1 MIRPSLS
8 SGLPWAAV
16 VLAALSATPAA
27 PAADATNGPAPRV
40 FVAKNASPSGAL
52 LSRDGNGTDWRPVAK
67 SVMVSS
73 RDVLLVL
80 PGMRAVVETE
90 PAGAALT
97 LHGNMPQLTP
107 SPVLESEVILHDSRA
122 YDLDFTLLE
131 GRVTILNSK
140 EKGPA
145 RVWVRLPGFS
155 WQLTLQEPGA
165 RVGLE
170 VYGRWPYGV
179 GFSKESHA
187 GPTKAVD
194 LLMLDGSAELQTDTH
209 TYQLSAPP
217 GPSLME
223 WDSAAGEAAGPR
235 NLKKLPPWTD
245 PTVQVPAEG
254 KAIDEVA
261 NIYLAGLK
269 KSGSPEEALAGLLDQ
284 AAQEKDK
291 PRAALLRQFAVLGLN
306 AAGALPRVA
315 EALADAHSA
324 DVRDAA
330 VLALRMWIGGAPGR
344 DLELYHLLQ
353 GRLGYS
359 DHQAEAVLDLLHSP
373 FDPDRPGTY
382 EALIRLLQ
390 HPKLAVRELARW
402 HLYRLAPA
410 GKEIPFDP
418 AAPEEERDRAVKA
431 WKELIPDGE
440 LPKEKKAAPGDGR
453 KR

>member
-1 MIRPSLS
+1 MIRCSLS
-8 SGLPWAAV
+8 SGWRWAAV
-16 VLAALSATPAA
+16 ILAAASAAALSGPAA
-27 PAADATNGPAPRV
+27 TSAAPDGPEPRV
-40 FVAKNASPSGAL
+40 FVAKSTSASGAL
-52 LSRDGNGTDWRPVAK
+52 LSRDGSGTDWRPVAK

-73 RDVLLVL
+73 RDVLLAL
-80 PGMRAVVETE
+80 PGMKAVVETE
-90 PAGAALT
+90 PPGATLT
-97 LHGNMPQLTP
+97 LYGNMPQLSP
-107 SPVLESEVILHDSRA
+107 SPVLESEVVLHDSRA

-145 RVWVRLPGFS
+145 HVWVRLPGFA

-179 GFSKESHA
+179 GFSKEARAGA

-194 LLMLDGSAELQTDTH
+194 LLMLNGSAELQTDTH
-209 TYQLSAPP
+209 SYQLSAPP

-223 WDSAAGEAAGPR
+223 WDSAAGEASGPQ

-245 PTVQVPAEG
+245 PTVLVPAEG

-261 NIYLAGLK
+261 NSYLAGLK
-269 KSGSPEEALAGLLDQ
+269 KSGSPEEALAGLLDE
-284 AAQEKDK
+284 AAHEKDK
-291 PRAALLRQFAVLGLN
+291 PRAALLRQFGVLGLN
-306 AAGALPRVA
+306 AVGALPRVA

-353 GRLGYS
+353 DHLGYS
-359 DHQAEAVLDLLHSP
+359 DRQAEAVLDLLHSP
-373 FDPDRPGTY
+373 FDPNRPATY

-390 HPKLAVRELARW
+390 HPKLAVRELCVGTCTGWPRS
-402 HLYRLAPA
+402 
-410 GKEIPFDP
+410 
-418 AAPEEERDRAVKA
+418 ERT
-431 WKELIPDGE
+431 
-440 LPKEKKAAPGDGR
+440 LPLTPRPRR
-453 KR
+453 KIATRR